1 MKILVLNG
9 PNLATL
15 GRREVEIY
23 GKQTLADIEKAMA
36 HRAGELGCQLR
47 FFQSNHEGALID
59 EIESRAAKS
68 DAIIINPGA
77 LSHTS
82 YPLYDALR
90 AFAKPVLE
98 VHISNVFRREE
109 FRHRSVTGAAAVG
122 VITGLGTS
130 SYLLALEFLVRDRSR

>member
-1 MKILVLNG
+1 VKILVVNG
-9 PNLATL
+9 PNFATL

-23 GKQTLADIEKAMA
+23 GKQTLADIEKALM

-59 EIESRAAKS
+59 EIESRAQET
-68 DAIIINPGA
+68 DAIIINPGG

-98 VHISNVFRREE
+98 VHISNVFAREE

-130 SYLLALEFLVRDRSR
+130 SYLLALEFLARDSSR